1 MISSNERIND
11 IASELARK
19 PKQRLDAPIL
29 NGQLVGEGYA
39 TFELIFRGHHS
50 ANVAG
55 RRGPYEHYRMVYRY
69 GYDLG
74 VDERFR
80 CVAWAEVELVAQPR
94 WEERN
99 PGTWQEFKESIRYAW
114 DIARGRC

>member
-1 MISSNERIND
+1 MISSDDRLKETDLKRT
-11 IASELARK
+11 SKPTAR
-19 PKQRLDAPIL
+19 LGAPVL

-39 TFELIFRGHHS
+39 TFELIFRAHHH
-50 ANVAG
+50 AYVAG
-55 RRGPYEHYRMVYRY
+55 RRGPYEHYRLVYRY

-80 CVAWAEVELVAQPR
+80 CVAWAEVELAARPR
-94 WEERN
+94 WEARN
-99 PGTWQEFKESIRYAW
+99 PGTWEEFKETIRYAW

>member
-1 MISSNERIND
+1 MLDDAQSTRWPAMAED
-11 IASELARK
+11 LVQHYVVLWHASDTR
-19 PKQRLDAPIL
+19 
-29 NGQLVGEGYA
+29 
-39 TFELIFRGHHS
+39 

-55 RRGPYEHYRMVYRY
+55 RCGPYEHYRLVYRY

-80 CVAWAEVELVAQPR
+80 CAAWLEVEQVARPR

-99 PGTWQEFKESIRYAW
+99 PGTWGEFKETICYAW
-114 DIARGRC
+114 DISRGRC